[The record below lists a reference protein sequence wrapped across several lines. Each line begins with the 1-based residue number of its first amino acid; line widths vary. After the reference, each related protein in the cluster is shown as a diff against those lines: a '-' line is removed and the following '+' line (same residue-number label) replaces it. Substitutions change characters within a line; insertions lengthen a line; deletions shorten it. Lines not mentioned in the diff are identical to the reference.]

1 MRAKPSSVMS
11 RMFSAADTP
20 GMYTLTAGD
29 RSHVFAVN
37 LDPLESKTS
46 PVGAETLEQWGC
58 RLVKPTALADAT
70 REQQRLPG
78 SQLES
83 RQKWWQWLIVGAL
96 GVLVAETWLAGRAA
110 KAVLAEG
117 SPA

>member
-1 MRAKPSSVMS
+1 M
-11 RMFSAADTP
+11 
-20 GMYTLTAGD
+20 
-29 RSHVFAVN
+29 N
-37 LDPLESKTS
+37 LDPLESKTAA
-46 PVGAETLEQWGC
+46 VGAESLEQWGC

-70 REQQRLPG
+70 RERERVQD

-96 GVLVAETWLAGRAA
+96 GILVAETWLAGRAA
-110 KAVLAEG
+110 KPVLMEG